1 MDQTDKQRPTRFT
14 VNNEK
19 GGVVNISQSLLDKL
33 GDNPKQKTSSASS
46 SSASSSKD
54 AGPAKN
60 ADEEQSS
67 KYADSASSA
76 DPQPPQQPPS
86 PTNIDKE
93 KGAFNASSSG
103 KDNKNNNSS
112 AGTVLQEAYEA
123 KLKQQETEWRD
134 RVTALEAF
142 TERLMKAKAVTLAE
156 EVGQLAQ
163 KHFPRKDHAA
173 YSDPP
178 CQQAECSVKECFAQD
193 PTTKHQPL
201 RCSKVVKAFAECVR
215 LAAFDYI
222 GGTFS
227 PTH

>member
-33 GDNPKQKTSSASS
+33 GDNPQQKTSSASS

-93 KGAFNASSSG
+93 KEAFNASSSG
-103 KDNKNNNSS
+103 KDNNSN
-112 AGTVLQEAYEA
+112 AAAVLQEAYEA

-134 RVTALEAF
+134 RVAALEAF

-163 KHFPRKDHAA
+163 KHFPRKNHAA

>member
-19 GGVVNISQSLLDKL
+19 GGVVNISQSLLDRL

-76 DPQPPQQPPS
+76 DPQPPQQPPP
-86 PTNIDKE
+86 PTNIEKE
-93 KGAFNASSSG
+93 KEAFNASSSG
-103 KDNKNNNSS
+103 KDNNSN
-112 AGTVLQEAYEA
+112 AAAVLQEAYEA

-134 RVTALEAF
+134 RVAALEAF

-156 EVGQLAQ
+156 EVGQLGR